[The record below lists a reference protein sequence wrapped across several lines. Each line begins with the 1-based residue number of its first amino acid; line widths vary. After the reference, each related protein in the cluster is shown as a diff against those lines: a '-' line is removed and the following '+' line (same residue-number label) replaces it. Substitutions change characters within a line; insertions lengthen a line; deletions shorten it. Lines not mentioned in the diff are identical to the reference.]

1 MRPFV
6 YFARFEPI
14 AEHLI
19 VVRFPDVPEAA
30 TVGDS
35 PTDAHTRGEAALT
48 FALLTYVA
56 RGLPIPRPN
65 TRGGGNLV
73 AIAVEPTVAA
83 KIAAIEAFRESGMS
97 KLEFARA
104 LGKHKDE
111 ARRILDPRHPT
122 KLSTLAAALRVL
134 GKQLVIAVDP

>member
-14 AEHLI
+14 VERLI

-35 PTDAHTRGEAALT
+35 PTDAHTRGEAALS

-65 TRGGGNLV
+65 TRGGAKLV
-73 AIAVEPTVAA
+73 ARGRTVCRR

-97 KLEFARA
+97 KLQFARA
-104 LGKHKDE
+104 IGKHKDE

-122 KLSTLAAALRVL
+122 KLSTLAAAAE
-134 GKQLVIAVDP
+134 KSTFK